1 MKNKCNLDW
10 DLPLLQLTFNRQE
23 MWKHQSKLHF
33 YCWLN
38 PCLRIMVTE
47 SITISS
53 VGELGLAFFFP
64 WSFEHHIKMIL
75 VHKYLHPHTDD
86 GSPSKHSFCGD
97 ACTNRI
103 SLVLS
108 PKLRLP
114 KVQMRALEW
123 KKWLGGKLQGMLKHG
138 PTRPSLGGLCICQIL
153 LSWLS
158 NTWGPTA
165 TARSQS
171 GFFSHLTRRPLKL
184 RFPSVTPH
192 GIHTD
197 T

>member
-1 MKNKCNLDW
+1 MQPGLRPASAPADFQQTGNVEAPVKTSFLLLTEP
-10 DLPLLQLTFNRQE
+10 LPQDNGH
-23 MWKHQSKLHF
+23 WVNYHF
-33 YCWLN
+33 ICWWTGT
-38 PCLRIMVTE
+38 CI
-47 SITISS
+47 
-53 VGELGLAFFFP
+53 FFP

-123 KKWLGGKLQGMLKHG
+123 KNDWVGSYKACWNMGQHDL
-138 PTRPSLGGLCICQIL
+138 PWVAC
-153 LSWLS
+153 
-158 NTWGPTA
+158 A
-165 TARSQS
+165 FARSCS
-171 GFFSHLTRRPLKL
+171 AG
-184 RFPSVTPH
+184 
-192 GIHTD
+192 
-197 T
+197 

>member
-1 MKNKCNLDW
+1 
-10 DLPLLQLTFNRQE
+10 
-23 MWKHQSKLHF
+23 
-33 YCWLN
+33 
-38 PCLRIMVTE
+38 MVIE

-123 KKWLGGKLQGMLKHG
+123 KNDWVGSYKACWNMGRHDLPWVACAFARSCSAGWATPEDRLRLLGARAASFL
-138 PTRPSLGGLCICQIL
+138 IL
-153 LSWLS
+153 LAGHW
-158 NTWGPTA
+158 N
-165 TARSQS
+165 S
-171 GFFSHLTRRPLKL
+171 GFLLWLPMVSIQIPRASETNSHQPIQLL
-184 RFPSVTPH
+184 
-192 GIHTD
+192 
-197 T
+197 